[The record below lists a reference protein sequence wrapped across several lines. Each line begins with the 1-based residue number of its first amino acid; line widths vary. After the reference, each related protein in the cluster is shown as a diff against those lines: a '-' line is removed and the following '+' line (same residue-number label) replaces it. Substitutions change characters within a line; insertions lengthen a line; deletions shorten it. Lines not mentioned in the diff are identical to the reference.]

1 MRPYPGIRG
10 PHRSSRHSASAR
22 VSGRRRS
29 RLGVKGLARDIL
41 RPRTFAIVAAG
52 MLLSSGA
59 YAFTASNTLPTTT
72 AGAGSGAISGYDV
85 TGVSYTMSTDPGSY
99 SQASA
104 SNPMIS
110 SITFT
115 LTQNNS
121 SGTPATPATPANTSV
136 VDAVITSTTSGVQ
149 PVNYSTCSAQ
159 SGSDVWTCS
168 LVGTQAMSVHD
179 ATTLNVT
186 ASGNSNSIASAAG
199 VGTEYNV
206 SSTGTDSS
214 GCGPVSGPCKTIQY
228 AVDEASP
235 GDTINVEAGT
245 YTNSSTS
252 PLVTVNKALTF
263 IGNNSTITGTGPSF
277 LLGSTSAGVTG
288 VTIEGFD
295 FSNITGSGYNGVITV
310 PGNGAGDVVIQ
321 NNTFNTTTDEAIGYH
336 GNPGLAAPLGTGF
349 SILNNTITNVTGNT
363 NSTGGQTPRSG
374 IWIGNLSNSVIAGN
388 TITTTAYDG
397 LVLSGTGQGDEQN
410 NAVYDNTVSSV
421 PVAGIQVAF
430 GNNDQ
435 VVGNTVS
442 DAGNSTIASGPV
454 SGRNCAICLYN
465 TGQTSITVKSNSV
478 TGSYQGIGVG
488 QSTASPGALG
498 SGIVISF
505 NNIVN
510 DPPSSSPA
518 GGAGLVDNAT
528 SGTLDAVD
536 NWWGCNAGPNTS
548 GCTSIIDTSGSSVNA
563 TPFLVL
569 SATASPTSI
578 SSGSNSTI
586 TASLTQNSAGSNTTS
601 QGMLPNGIK
610 VDFSTTSGT
619 MSPATATTTN
629 GTASSTLTA
638 PTATATVTVTVAGQS
653 VEVTVAVS

>member
-1 MRPYPGIRG
+1 MT
-10 PHRSSRHSASAR
+10 
-22 VSGRRRS
+22 
-29 RLGVKGLARDIL
+29 RDIL

-121 SGTPATPATPANTSV
+121 SGTPATPANTSV
-136 VDAVITSTTSGVQ
+136 VDAVITSTSSGVQ
-149 PVNYSTCSAQ
+149 PVNYSTCSAP
-159 SGSDVWTCS
+159 SNSDVWTCS

-206 SSTGTDSS
+206 SSSGTDAS
-214 GCGPVSGPCKTIQY
+214 GCGPVSDPCGTIQY
-228 AVDEASP
+228 AVNEASP
-235 GDTINVEAGT
+235 GDTINVEAGK
-245 YTNSSTS
+245 YANSSTS

-295 FSNITGSGYNGVITV
+295 FSGITGSGYNGVITV
-310 PGNGAGDVVIQ
+310 PGYGAGDVVIQ

-336 GNPGLAAPLGTGF
+336 GNPGLTAPLGTGF
-349 SILNNTITNVTGNT
+349 SILNNTITNVTGN
-363 NSTGGQTPRSG
+363 SGSPRSG
-374 IWIGNLSNSVIAGN
+374 MWIGNLSNSVIAGN

-397 LVLSGTGQGDEQN
+397 IALTGAGQGDEQN

-465 TGQTSITVKSNSV
+465 TSQTSITVKSNSV

-488 QSTASPGALG
+488 QSTASPGALE

-569 SATASPTSI
+569 SVTASQTSI
-578 SSGSNSTI
+578 TTASGSSSTI

-601 QGMLPNGIK
+601 QGMLPNGIS
-610 VDFSTTSGT
+610 VGFSTNLGT
-619 MSPATATTTN
+619 VSPATATTTN
-629 GTASSTLTA
+629 GTASSTLTS
-638 PTATATVTVTVAGQS
+638 TTTGTATVTVTVAGQS
-653 VEVTVAVS
+653 VKVTVAVS